1 MMMEWLCVS
10 DCHLLTQAIIYS
22 ELDRNMDTRKLRPF
36 NGFKD
41 TVVLRIVIEPKLR
54 EFATGHA

>member
-1 MMMEWLCVS
+1 MMEWLLVS

-41 TVVLRIVIEPKLR
+41 TVLGVLIEPKLYASLQ
-54 EFATGHA
+54 EATHE